1 MTIENNE
8 NCTYIFPQLFF
19 SGSNVKSTESV
30 REGQSYCNILMN
42 NIQGFLLPP
51 GLSTFVSNNIL
62 YFKNETQSIKNLR
75 LGFNIVN
82 STKALGKSGFTNGS
96 CFTLTGKMRLLIT
109 YYNNSTWYEFV
120 DSNSVFYKC
129 DNGNCD
135 VVLPASTCP
144 DFKTPIITNDK
155 LKPISLQPNGVHG
168 DAVGFGVDFY
178 CENWTG
184 GFGFGGIDFYSNI
197 NNNSK
202 FTVTFLSFE

>member
-8 NCTYIFPQLFF
+8 NCTYISTQLIF
-19 SGSNVKSTESV
+19 SDSNVMSTESV
-30 REGQSYCNILMN
+30 RVGQSYCNILMN
-42 NIQGFLLPP
+42 NIQGCLLPP

-82 STKALGKSGFTNGS
+82 STVAIGKSGGFVGS

-129 DNGNCD
+129 DNGNCG
-135 VVLPASTCP
+135 SITCP
-144 DFKTPIITNDK
+144 DFETPIITNDK
-155 LKPISLQPNGVHG
+155 LKPISLQPNGVPG
-168 DAVGFGVDFY
+168 YAVGFKVDFY

-184 GFGFGGIDFYSNI
+184 GFGFGGIDFK
-197 NNNSK
+197 NNLNNKSK

>member
-1 MTIENNE
+1 MTIENNGI
-8 NCTYIFPQLFF
+8 CAYINPQLIF
-19 SGSNVKSTESV
+19 SASDVKAVNVDKNK
-30 REGQSYCNILMN
+30 SYCNI
-42 NIQGFLLPP
+42 QGIILPP

-82 STKALGKSGFTNGS
+82 STKALGKSGLTYGS

-120 DSNSVFYKC
+120 DSDSVVYKC

-135 VVLPASTCP
+135 FVLPTSTCP
-144 DFKTPIITNDK
+144 AFETPIITNDT
-155 LKPISLQPNGVHG
+155 LKPISLQPN

-178 CENWTG
+178 CDNWTG
-184 GFGFGGIDFYSNI
+184 VLDLVVLI
-197 NNNSK
+197 
-202 FTVTFLSFE
+202 FTIILIIPYLI